1 MKEDKDIREEL
12 SSLTPDFFWPEK
24 MPGYHVPAGYF
35 NRFPQKVMDQI
46 HKKEAGQ
53 SLEKQPSKVHK
64 EVFFWKKLAIAA
76 CVAIVV
82 ALGGVIGQHLY
93 QQKMME
99 KQLAS
104 ISNNAIETYLNIQSG
119 LFDGAPIYNISNIS
133 DKDLKALVKEVSNT
147 EFIRE

>member
-24 MPGYHVPAGYF
+24 MPAYHVPAGYF
-35 NRFPQKVMDQI
+35 NNFPQKVMDQI
-46 HKKEAGQ
+46 HGKEARL
-53 SLEKQPSKVHK
+53 SLEKQSSKVRQG
-64 EVFFWKKLAIAA
+64 VFLWKKLAIAS
-76 CVAIVV
+76 CVAIVIV
-82 ALGGVIGQHLY
+82 FGGVVWQHLH
-93 QQKMME
+93 QQKVME

-133 DKDLKALVKEVSNT
+133 DKDLKTLIKEVSKT
-147 EFIRE
+147 EFIRK